1 MKVGGAWVYFN
12 LLCTYNDMLCGTQVA
27 GEGSL
32 PHISSTFMDQENN
45 NRV

>member
-1 MKVGGAWVYFN
+1 MKVGGAWVYFK
-12 LLCTYNDMLCGTQVA
+12 LLCTHYDMLCGTQVA

-32 PHISSTFMDQENN
+32 LHISSTFMDQENN